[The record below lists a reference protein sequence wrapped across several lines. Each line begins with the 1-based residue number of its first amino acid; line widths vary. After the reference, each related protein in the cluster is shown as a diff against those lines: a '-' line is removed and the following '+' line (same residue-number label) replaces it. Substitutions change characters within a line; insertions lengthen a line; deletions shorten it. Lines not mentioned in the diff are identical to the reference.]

1 MNIIFK
7 APLIALTIAISA
19 TNLHASQLRIATD
32 SGSRG
37 SPVALSM
44 EKWGSLITEAT
55 AGTSNEIKVDIF
67 YQDELGGQQE
77 IYDLHIAGEVDMMI
91 TWPQTSY
98 DTRMGLRNVPY
109 MFVDWEQAFEAYA
122 PNGWL
127 NDLYNEVHNDLGL
140 KFFGAYPEG
149 FSGVATRGRYARNI
163 ADARG
168 LKIRVPANFPN
179 PQTLQAMGYS
189 SESIAWGEVYTS
201 LQTGVVDGDGGNVI
215 YWDYE
220 YFRDVLDYY
229 VRTRQTFVTGVLSM
243 NLASWDK
250 LNEEQQQI
258 VSDAAFKVSQQQ
270 FTEARERDNFYVEKA
285 IEAGMEY
292 IELSED
298 EIKELATATR
308 ERVWPLLEREFSK
321 ELVEQIRNNAV
332 TF

>member
-1 MNIIFK
+1 MNKLFK
-7 APLIALTIAISA
+7 QATLSA
-19 TNLHASQLRIATD
+19 CFFGMASSVYATELRIATD

-37 SPVALSM
+37 SPVANSM
-44 EKWGSLITEAT
+44 EMWADIVTEKT
-55 AGTSNEIKVDIF
+55 KGTTDEIKIDIF

-77 IYDLHIAGEVDMMI
+77 VYDLHIAGEVDMMI

-109 MFVDWEQAFEAYA
+109 MFFDWEQAFEAYS
-122 PNGWL
+122 PGGWL
-127 NDLYNEVHNDLGL
+127 NELYDDVHNDLGL

-149 FSGVATRGRYARNI
+149 FSGVATRGKYATDI
-163 ADARG
+163 KSARG

-189 SESIAWGEVYTS
+189 PESISWGEVYTS

-243 NLASWDK
+243 NLMTWDGMTDTQK
-250 LNEEQQQI
+250 EV
-258 VSDAAFKVSQQQ
+258 VSEAAYEVSKRQ
-270 FTEARERDNFYVEKA
+270 FDEARERDEMYVQKA
-285 IEAGMEY
+285 IESGMEY
-292 IELSED
+292 IELSEK
-298 EIKELATATR
+298 EINGIASEVR
-308 ERVWPLLEREFSK
+308 DSVWPLLESEFSK
-321 ELVEQIRNNAV
+321 ELVEEIRENSIPL
-332 TF
+332 

>member
-1 MNIIFK
+1 MNNIFK
-7 APLIALTIAISA
+7 AALITLSIIVASH
-19 TNLHASQLRIATD
+19 LHATELRIATD

-44 EKWGSLITEAT
+44 EKWGSIITEAT
-55 AGTSNEIKVDIF
+55 AGTDNEIKVDIF

-109 MFVDWEQAFEAYA
+109 MFVDWDQAFDAYA
-122 PNGWL
+122 PDGWL
-127 NDLYNEVHNDLGL
+127 NKLYDEVHQDLGL

-163 ADARG
+163 EEARG

-189 SESIAWGEVYTS
+189 PESIAWGEVYTS

-243 NLASWDK
+243 NLTSWDK
-250 LNEEQQQI
+250 LNDAQKQI
-258 VSDAAFKVSQQQ
+258 VSDAALQVSQQQ
-270 FTEARERDNFYVEKA
+270 FEEAQERDNYYVAQA

-292 IELSED
+292 IELTND
-298 EIKELATATR
+298 EIKELATVSR
-308 ERVWPLLEREFSK
+308 EKVWPLLENEFTK
-321 ELVEQIRNNAV
+321 ELVDKIRNNAV
-332 TF
+332 NF